1 MNIEY
6 IIDEGFIING
16 KKFRWGNDRIS
27 LRENLNNQHKEED
40 YFFENSL
47 FFDGD
52 KSYDLFQK
60 RDIYRDINSEKNLFF
75 LNYDREENLE
85 SLEVHSGIKILINDV
100 ELIFKSKLKLN
111 ELISILSKIEDCHVM
126 VETINLKS
134 NYTGERDYNL
144 ENFKEK
150 EVINKIGYNQTYK
163 FLEDLFSEKNNFN
176 VFLKLKKLQDD
187 HYLSTNIPFSTMRF
201 KQVVAIFCEHKNVK
215 FETSIVRF
223 ESGVFNAIK
232 FSAVTS

>member
-1 MNIEY
+1 MKY
-6 IIDEGFIING
+6 
-16 KKFRWGNDRIS
+16 K
-27 LRENLNNQHKEED
+27 LRAECSRDIQR
-40 YFFENSL
+40 FFEMVNPKQVGKFKMIGSSK
-47 FFDGD
+47 FP
-52 KSYDLFQK
+52 
-60 RDIYRDINSEKNLFF
+60 
-75 LNYDREENLE
+75 
-85 SLEVHSGIKILINDV
+85 DV

-150 EVINKIGYNQTYK
+150 EVIKKIGYNQTYK
-163 FLEDLFSEKNNFN
+163 FLEDLFLEKNNFN

-187 HYLSTNIPFSTMRF
+187 HYLSTNIPFSTIRF

-223 ESGVFNAIK
+223 ESGTFSAIK
-232 FSAVTS
+232 FLAVTS